1 MLFACSEFRIAAA
14 EYAFSTRLETVQ
26 PCPPNTLAFLIIAVY
41 LFASIAVG
49 YLVRRHAD
57 TAQKFLHAR
66 GSLPTAVTALAFL
79 AANCGALEIV
89 GISATAAKYGAL
101 ALHFY
106 WVGAIPAMVF
116 LALFMM
122 PVYMRSGA
130 MTVPDFIRLRYDN
143 RTHVLSAVCLAAMM
157 ILISG
162 ISLYAIAAVLH
173 ALFGWNF
180 SAIAMIAASVVLC
193 YALVGGLRATIYNEI
208 LQLGL
213 TVAGLLPLAWAV
225 YRAYHGVNGVLLRMP
240 PAQTHLWTTLPLM
253 QPKTATMD
261 VFGVVFGLGFVLS
274 FGYWCTDFVLIQR
287 ALAARTVQGAMNTP
301 LIAAIFKLVFPW
313 LVIFPG
319 MTAAML
325 LKGSAAPRFDQAL
338 PLLIRH
344 YYGYALMGLG
354 VSAILASLMSGLAG
368 NISAFSALW
377 THDLYHTH
385 LRPGKSDAH
394 YLLAGR
400 AATAVAAS
408 LSVVTA
414 YIVLY
419 YNNLMDYLQLVFAMF
434 NAPLFAVFLLGMFT
448 VWATPT
454 GAFWGLL
461 CGVAAACAHTMA
473 IRYGVIGYGSQ
484 MIGNFYGAIYAWTAS
499 AIVTCAVSRFT
510 TAKSRDELCGLTY
523 FTQRCERPCISPL
536 AWALAVAVL
545 AACVALNIRFR

>member
-1 MLFACSEFRIAAA
+1 M
-14 EYAFSTRLETVQ
+14 Q
-26 PCPPNTLAFLIIAVY
+26 PSPPNTLAFLIIAIY
-41 LFASIAVG
+41 LSASIVIG

-57 TAQKFLHAR
+57 TAQNFLHAR
-66 GSLPTAVTALAFL
+66 GLLPTAVSALAFL

-89 GISATAAKYGAL
+89 GISATAAKYGVL

-106 WVGAIPAMVF
+106 WIGAIPAMIF

-122 PVYMRSGA
+122 PVYARSGA
-130 MTVPDFIRLRYDN
+130 ITVPDFIRLRYDN
-143 RTHVLSAVCLAAMM
+143 RTHVLSSICLAAMM

-180 SAIAMIAASVVLC
+180 SAVALVAASVVLC

-213 TVAGLLPLAWAV
+213 TVAGLLPLTSAV
-225 YRAYHGVNGVLLRMP
+225 YKAFHGVDGVMLRMP
-240 PAQTHLWTTLPLM
+240 TAETHLWTTMPWM
-253 QPKTATMD
+253 QPRTATMD
-261 VFGVVFGLGFVLS
+261 IFGVVFGLGFVLS
-274 FGYWCTDFVLIQR
+274 FSYWCTDFVLIQR
-287 ALAARTVQGAMNTP
+287 ALTARTVQGAMNTP
-301 LIAAIFKLVFPW
+301 LIAATFKLVFPW

-319 MTAAML
+319 MTAAIF
-325 LKGSAAPRFDQAL
+325 LKGSVSPRFDQAL

-354 VSAILASLMSGLAG
+354 ISAILASLMSGLAG

-377 THDLYHTH
+377 THDLYHSH
-385 LRPGKSDAH
+385 LRPGKTDAH

-400 AATAVAAS
+400 TATVLAAC

-448 VWATPT
+448 VWATPA

-461 CGVAAACAHTMA
+461 CGVAAAGAHTAA
-473 IRYGVIGYGSQ
+473 IRYGFIHYGSQ
-484 MIGNFYGAIYAWTAS
+484 MLGNFYGAIYAWTTS
-499 AIVTCAVSRFT
+499 AVVAVAVSCFT
-510 TAKSRDELCGLTY
+510 AARPRVELDGITY
-523 FTQRCERPCISPL
+523 FTRGGARHSIPAV
-536 AWALAVAVL
+536 AWVLAVAVL